1 VATHGRVDWTQYQNN
16 AQPAKVIA
24 GMLRNG
30 QKKRREKM
38 KTGKWIELWDKEN
51 NRLLRIVY
59 NPYLK
64 PIKEVI
70 AFWIPKEYQSL
81 VKGKISR

>member
-1 VATHGRVDWTQYQNN
+1 
-16 AQPAKVIA
+16 
-24 GMLRNG
+24 
-30 QKKRREKM
+30 M

-64 PIKEVI
+64 TIKEVI

>member
-1 VATHGRVDWTQYQNN
+1 MDTTDGQTEELPGVQNKTERQN
-16 AQPAKVIA
+16 HHSK
-24 GMLRNG
+24 GG
-30 QKKRREKM
+30 GEM

>member
-1 VATHGRVDWTQYQNN
+1 MDGETGHNTKTMSSLQELQMEHCEMD
-16 AQPAKVIA
+16 
-24 GMLRNG
+24 
-30 QKKRREKM
+30 KKRGGREM